1 MKNNF
6 SVRGKFFLYMYPTYK
21 QRTGFTIHHSL
32 SWSQDSSVSIMTT
45 LQTGE
50 PEFDFWKGQGIFLS
64 LHPDQLWVLLSL
76 LCNRYWGLFPLEYSG
91 QGMDLTTHLNLVLPL
106 GMHGATIP
114 LPRMSS

>member
-1 MKNNF
+1 MQIMLLQTLIMKNNF

-50 PEFDFWKGQGIFLS
+50 PEFDFWKGQGIFCHHIQTSSGAHPSPYPVGSGALS
-64 LHPDQLWVLLSL
+64 LEV
-76 LCNRYWGLFPLEYSG
+76 
-91 QGMDLTTHLNLVLPL
+91 VV
-106 GMHGATIP
+106 GA
-114 LPRMSS
+114 